1 MAARDEISWNNVFIK
16 SLICLILALVACVVG
31 YLGYLGWLQLSSGNT
46 EYTVTI
52 TGVDGLDRAAL
63 EHRSGQAALSPVF
76 DIAVSIDNTRYKADR
91 RCIGLHSSAV
101 VSYGDA
107 VLGKGTVPQFCA
119 KALGLGETTATAW
132 AMDVRMPRFLRSRLA
147 GELERGEAV
156 LDQCL
161 TFRFLNIF
169 RTSQKFENFE
179 KFTKFRR
186 NNLNISARFVI
197 WSSN

>member
-1 MAARDEISWNNVFIK
+1 M
-16 SLICLILALVACVVG
+16 
-31 YLGYLGWLQLSSGNT
+31 
-46 EYTVTI
+46 TI

-63 EHRSGQAALSPVF
+63 EHRSGEGALSPVF

-119 KALGLGETTATAW
+119 QALGLSETTATAW

-156 LDQCL
+156 LDVAVRAPGSGTCYLDDGCIDDVTGRTPRGGGFFEYRCMDLLLDCKVKIGGGPSPPCL
-161 TFRFLNIF
+161 VTNVDPRSSPTN
-169 RTSQKFENFE
+169 SFE
-179 KFTKFRR
+179 R
-186 NNLNISARFVI
+186 
-197 WSSN
+197 